1 MVCALSTQA
10 TLLGGSAKLQE
21 QSCRRH
27 SERGCVTVRGW
38 LCMGVWGNWLACEAD
53 VWLTV
58 HKIADA
64 DTNRARADMNQC
76 TYGIRADQ

>member
-1 MVCALSTQA
+1 
-10 TLLGGSAKLQE
+10 
-21 QSCRRH
+21 
-27 SERGCVTVRGW
+27 
-38 LCMGVWGNWLACEAD
+38 MGVWGNWLACEAD
-53 VWLTV
+53 VWLNV